1 MEYEYK
7 YPPKVVDLV
16 LQNVSH
22 HCMLKPALFRNVLLI
37 AVCQCCFLLKAAAQQ
52 TNYSLVVHSAGKDS
66 SFTAA
71 ALGLQN
77 SFNSGTDAATYVIKI
92 PQLLAS
98 KGYPAASVDSS
109 WEENNSLHVLLY
121 AGPKY
126 EWLQLH
132 ISGIEKPALA
142 VAGYMEKNFSNRP
155 VNFSQLQLL
164 QQRLLNY
171 YEKNGYPFAAV
182 FLDSIQ
188 LDNDKMIATLKAD
201 RGVLYHIDSI
211 RLVGKI
217 KINKNFLQ
225 RYLDIKNGSIYN
237 REKLEQVDKK
247 MLELPFVTPVQS
259 SDISML
265 GTGSILNIY
274 ADPKRASQV
283 NFLVGFLPASGDSKK
298 LQVTGD
304 VNLDLKNLL
313 GGAEEIL
320 VKWQQLQPKSPRLNL
335 GFTKPYILNSPFG
348 VNFLF
353 DLFKKDSNF
362 LQVNAQAGVQFNLGD
377 DQHGKFFLQWQN
389 NRLLSG
395 AVDTNLVK
403 IQKTLPPNI
412 DLSSVNTGFSYDM
425 WRTNYRFNPRSG
437 NEINLVATVGI
448 KNVKQ
453 NDDILN
459 IKDPNFNYASLYDS
473 IKPKS
478 YQMRLKL
485 GAAHYFPLQKR
496 AALKTALQGGYYTS
510 PNMFRNELFQ
520 IGGYKLLRGFNEES
534 IYASQYAVA
543 TAEYR
548 YLVDLNSYLF
558 VFTDLGWVKNKYQ
571 SVNVNNQFLG
581 AGLGMMFE
589 TKAGLLNI
597 SYAIGKR
604 DDVKFNLREASK
616 LHFGYINYF

>member
-1 MEYEYK
+1 
-7 YPPKVVDLV
+7 
-16 LQNVSH
+16 
-22 HCMLKPALFRNVLLI
+22 MLKPVSLRRISLTALCL
-37 AVCQCCFLLKAAAQQ
+37 CCFFVKLAGQSGYELII
-52 TNYSLVVHSAGKDS
+52 HSAGKDS
-66 SFTAA
+66 SFNTAT
-71 ALGLQN
+71 LGLQT
-77 SFNSGTDAATYVIKI
+77 SFSSSTDAATYLNKI
-92 PQLLAS
+92 PQVLAS
-98 KGYPAASVDSS
+98 KGYPAASIDSS
-109 WEENNSLHVLLY
+109 WEEADRLHILLY
-121 AGPKY
+121 SGPKY
-126 EWLQLH
+126 NWLRLQT
-132 ISGIEKPALA
+132 SGIDKPALA
-142 VAGYMEKNFSNRP
+142 AAGYIEKNFSNKP
-155 VNFSQLQLL
+155 VNFSQLQLV

-171 YEKNGYPFAAV
+171 YENNGYPFATV

-188 LDNDKMIATLKAD
+188 LDNDKMTATIKAD
-201 RGVLYHIDSI
+201 KGVLYHIDSI
-211 RLVGKI
+211 RMYGKV
-217 KINKNFLQ
+217 KLNKNFLQ

-237 REKLEQVDKK
+237 KQKLEQVDKK

-259 SDISML
+259 SDLSML
-265 GTGSILNIY
+265 GSGSILNLY
-274 ADPKRASQV
+274 AEPKRSSQV

-304 VNLDLKNLL
+304 VNLDLKNML

-335 GFTKPYILNSPFG
+335 GFTKPYIFNSPFG

-362 LQVNAQAGVQFNLGD
+362 LQVNAQGGIQFNLSTH
-377 DQHGKFFLQWQN
+377 QNGKLFLQWQN
-389 NRLLSG
+389 NRLLAG
-395 AVDTNLVK
+395 AVDTNAVK

-412 DLSSVNTGFSYDM
+412 DLSAVNMGFNYELLKTD
-425 WRTNYRFNPRSG
+425 YRFNPRSG
-437 NEINLVATVGI
+437 NEINLTSVVGI
-448 KNVKQ
+448 KRIQQ
-453 NDDILN
+453 NGDITG
-459 IKDPNFNYASLYDS
+459 IKDPSFNYASLYDS

-478 YQMRLKL
+478 YQLRFKL
-485 GAAHYFPLQKR
+485 SAAHYFPLQKR
-496 AALKTALQGGYYTS
+496 AALKAGVQGGYYTS

-534 IYASQYAVA
+534 IYASRYAVF

-548 YLVDLNSYLF
+548 YLLGLNSFLF

-571 SVNVNNQFLG
+571 AVDVNNRFIG

-597 SYAIGKR
+597 SYAAGKR